1 MPLKSWRS
9 NFGAAPDIHLG
20 KDAFLEKEEEHLEKR
35 KPMKQRIASKSDVLS
50 LAIPESQKS
59 KHMLGV
65 LSYA

>member
-20 KDAFLEKEEEHLEKR
+20 KDALPEKEEEHLKER